1 MGILDTIRAATP
13 ETLANVRS
21 DFDDL
26 APTRYRGS
34 RIPEMV
40 RIVEGTDDLVRPAAG
55 GRGERRAASSMSMAL
70 ASVRES
76 TCLECNNLPCTCS
89 TEGTVA
95 DRVVRRSEQLDRAS
109 DKQVGYIGYLIGQ
122 LEKIDPDGA
131 AEAKSWTERQS
142 FTGGR
147 DGTAS
152 AWITRLKNRIEAVR
166 TGKIVVSQ
174 PQTSADTK
182 SVWIE
187 WRKLAAE
194 LVKVG
199 GPTGA
204 RFAVATEKGSDND
217 LAFWWVVR
225 KDDPQSG
232 RTRYFLRQVIGG
244 QGPVR
249 VRLAPEAMVSV
260 AKKIKAAGPLE
271 AMLTYGRE
279 LGSCGH
285 CGRELTNKVSRDAG
299 IGPHCRKNKG
309 M

>member
-1 MGILDTIRAATP
+1 MGILDMIRAATP

-21 DFDDL
+21 DFNDL
-26 APTRYRGS
+26 APSRYHGS

-40 RIVEGTDDLVRPAAG
+40 RIVEGADDLIRPANG
-55 GRGERRAASSMSMAL
+55 GGNRRAAGMAL

-76 TCLECNNLPCTCS
+76 TCLECNNLPCTCE
-89 TEGTVA
+89 TTGTVA
-95 DRVVRRSEQLDRAS
+95 DRVVRRRAEQRNQLS
-109 DKQVGYIGYLIGQ
+109 GKQVGYIHYLIGQ

-131 AEAKSWTERQS
+131 AEAKSWTERQT

-182 SVWIE
+182 SVWTE
-187 WRKLAAE
+187 WRELAAE

-199 GPTGA
+199 GHTGA

-217 LAFWWVVR
+217 LAFWWIVR
-225 KDDPQSG
+225 KNDPQSG

-249 VRLAPEAMVSV
+249 VRLAPEAMVSI

>member
-26 APTRYRGS
+26 TPSRYRGS
-34 RIPEMV
+34 HIPEMV
-40 RIVEGTDDLVRPAAG
+40 RIVEGADDLVRPTNG
-55 GRGERRAASSMSMAL
+55 GGGNRRAAGMAL

-76 TCLECNNLPCTCS
+76 TCLECNNLPCTCP
-89 TEGTVA
+89 TTGTVA
-95 DRVVRRSEQLDRAS
+95 DRVVRRAEQLNQAS
-109 DKQVGYIGYLIGQ
+109 DKQVGYIHYLIGQ
-122 LEKIDPDGA
+122 LEKIDLNGA
-131 AEAKSWTERQS
+131 AEAKSWTERQT

-152 AWITRLKNRIEAVR
+152 TWITRLKNRIEAVR

-174 PQTSADTK
+174 PQTTK
-182 SVWIE
+182 AVWTE
-187 WRKLAAE
+187 WRELAAE

-204 RFAVATEKGSDND
+204 RFAVATEKGSDNN
-217 LAFWWVVR
+217 LAFWWIVR

-249 VRLAPEAMVSV
+249 VRLAPESMVSI
-260 AKKIKAAGPLE
+260 AKKIKAAGSLE